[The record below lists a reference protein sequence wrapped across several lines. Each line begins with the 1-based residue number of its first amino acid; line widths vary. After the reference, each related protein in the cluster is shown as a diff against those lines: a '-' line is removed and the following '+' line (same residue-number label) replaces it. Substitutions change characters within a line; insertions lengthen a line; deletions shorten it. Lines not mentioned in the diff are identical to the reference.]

1 MAQFTFAVLTPEQTR
16 FIRTYS
22 PENRHFT
29 SKEEMDIIAERLGL
43 ASLSKEGLQAIR
55 NSVVKDFDDFRGD
68 DRDARW
74 YRSEAMMSI
83 TAVIDHY
90 IYS

>member
-1 MAQFTFAVLTPEQTR
+1 MTQIKFASLTPEQTR

-29 SKEEMDIIAERLGL
+29 SKDEIDTIASRLGL
-43 ASLSKEGLQAIR
+43 ASLSKEELQAVR
-55 NSVVKDFDDFRGD
+55 NSVVKDYNDFCGY